1 MTLGTDRRAVLRWAM
16 AAALAPTLASRAG
29 AAGSAHDHVFAPPAG
44 PMTFVRRLERALP
57 DGNRLVVGRS
67 FAVRFVAG
75 PAGWTVSGEQVGVT
89 VEAPPRIAALA
100 ELERQRVETGLFPFA
115 LDRSGLIVGG
125 PDSRPAKELE
135 RAVAIV
141 RRTIADAPL
150 AAGERREA
158 EAFVRAVHEAGAKMT
173 SQFPNDLFA
182 PRDEAVH
189 ATRELGLP
197 GGEQGTIE
205 ISFTAV
211 TDPATGLMR
220 EAKREVVTAIGRDR
234 RVTREAWTLAP
245 R

>member
-1 MTLGTDRRAVLRWAM
+1 MTSGADRRAMLGWTM
-16 AAALAPTLASRAG
+16 AAALAPVLASRATAAG
-29 AAGSAHDHVFAPPAG
+29 AARAHAFAPPTE
-44 PMTFVRRLERALP
+44 PMTFGRRLERGLP
-57 DGNRLVVGRS
+57 DGNRLVVARS
-67 FAVRFVAG
+67 FAVRFVAE
-75 PAGWTVSGEQVGVT
+75 PAGWTVTGEQVGVT

-115 LDRSGLIVGG
+115 LDRSGVIVGG
-125 PDSRPAKELE
+125 SESRPAKELE

-150 AAGERREA
+150 AAGERQEA
-158 EAFVRAVHEAGAKMT
+158 EAFVRAVHDAGAKMT
-173 SQFPNDLFA
+173 SQFPDDLFA
-182 PRDEAVH
+182 PRDDAVH

-220 EAKREVVTAIGRDR
+220 EAHREIVTAIGQDR
-234 RVTREAWTLAP
+234 RVTREAWTLEP